1 VRYVE
6 PKLMQPKTILQCFIR
21 REDIYSA

>member
-1 VRYVE
+1 
-6 PKLMQPKTILQCFIR
+6 MQPKTILQCFIR

>member
-6 PKLMQPKTILQCFIR
+6 PKLQPKTILQCFIR